1 MAIGVC
7 NCDSANPYMG
17 PWHAIG
23 CCALHVPRVAE
34 KPKFEE
40 PKLAGLTGAQW
51 SQLRLWEDENRCDF
65 EDDLNDRCPDD
76 VARGSRFC
84 DFHAHD
90 YDEYDSWRDRAYE
103 E

>member
-1 MAIGVC
+1 MEASV
-7 NCDSANPYMG
+7 DLSVTF
-17 PWHAIG
+17 
-23 CCALHVPRVAE
+23 L
-34 KPKFEE
+34 E
-40 PKLAGLTGAQW
+40 PTVAGLTGEQHL
-51 SQLRLWEDENRCDF
+51 QLRLWEDESRCDF
-65 EDDLNDRCPDD
+65 EDDLNNRCPDD